1 MNRFINLIQLYLRIA
16 IGAGYF
22 VFGLDRLGA
31 WGPHGSKYAS
41 WGDWAHFVA
50 YSRKVMGFLPTSLA
64 DVLAA
69 IATGA
74 EIIVGF
80 LLIVGFLTRLAA
92 WAGGILAFLF
102 AVSMAISFGIISP
115 MSYSVFTLSAG
126 CFLLATVQHYQWSID
141 SLIVS
146 KMRKSNFAEGG
157 LAA

>member
-31 WGPHGSKYAS
+31 WGPNGSKHVA
-41 WGDWAHFVA
+41 WGDWAHFTA
-50 YSRKVMGFLPTSLA
+50 YSRKVMSFLPTSLA
-64 DVLAA
+64 DILAA

-74 EIIVGF
+74 EIILGA
-80 LLIVGFLTRLAA
+80 LLIVGFLTRQAA
-92 WAGGILAFLF
+92 CAGGMLALLF

-126 CFLLATVQHYQWSID
+126 SFLLATVQHYQWSVD
-141 SLIVS
+141 NLITE
-146 KMRKSNFAEGG
+146 KTKK
-157 LAA
+157 